1 MWRSVRAVALNTTL
15 QLFVILAFNPRS
27 AQGILNKA
35 TSIIEAFFFFLG
47 GGGGFFSFFFFFFFN
62 KKSQYLLFNPIQV

>member
-35 TSIIEAFFFFLG
+35 TSIIEAFFWG
-47 GGGGFFSFFFFFFFN
+47 GGVVSFIFYLFFFN

>member
-1 MWRSVRAVALNTTL
+1 MTWQLMWRSVRAVALNTTL

-35 TSIIEAFFFFLG
+35 TSIIEAFFWG
-47 GGGGFFSFFFFFFFN
+47 GGLLFFFFFN